1 MRTIRTMVSTSLQQS
16 APKQT
21 EVRRKSCE
29 TSAVCRSPRLARCA
43 LAAAVLAGTL
53 MQAQAQELQKLRLGF
68 GTKVVSPMIANILIP
83 EYLGYY
89 REEGLTLE
97 FFPLGPNTVVLEQIA
112 SKRIEFA
119 TGVPTVQLPVVAR
132 GDKLPTINFFEF
144 TYPFKYGLAVGPRS
158 AVTSL
163 ADLKGKTVGVSSLG
177 LTDYPV
183 LKMILKR
190 NGIDPDKDLGILAVG
205 EGVPGGQA
213 LQRGAVDAL
222 FSYDTQFGQ
231 IEAVGIPLRY
241 VTLPPNVPMIGGFY
255 LAARHETLQQN
266 RKWAV
271 GVGRAVAKG
280 QVFIRENPRA
290 AAYAFLQMFPEAAPR
305 AATLEQ
311 QLKAI
316 MIPIEKR
323 SPFFSSYDK
332 SVTKWGEMSVAEF
345 KEEVD
350 FLGLSDKISDVSA
363 LFTNQL
369 IDEINAFDVERIR
382 TQAREFKIPDAQ
394 RGG

>member
-1 MRTIRTMVSTSLQQS
+1 MRAIRALVTASL
-16 APKQT
+16 AT
-21 EVRRKSCE
+21 
-29 TSAVCRSPRLARCA
+29 AVLT
-43 LAAAVLAGTL
+43 AAA
-53 MQAQAQELQKLRLGF
+53 AQADAEELQKLRLGF
-68 GTKVVSPMIANILIP
+68 GTKIVSPMVANILIP

-119 TGVPTVQLPVVAR
+119 TGLPTVQLPIVAR
-132 GDKLPTINFFEF
+132 GDKLPTVNFFEF
-144 TYPFKYGLAVGPRS
+144 TYPFKYGLATGPKS

-163 ADLKGKTVGVSSLG
+163 ADLRGKTVGVSSLG
-177 LTDYPV
+177 LSDYPV

-190 NGIDPDKDLGILAVG
+190 NGIDPDRDVNILAVG

-241 VTLPPNVPMIGGFY
+241 MTLPPNVPKVGGFY
-255 LAARHETLQQN
+255 LATRRETLQN
-266 RKWAV
+266 ERKWAV

-280 QVFIRENPRA
+280 QVFIRANPRA

-305 AATLEQ
+305 AASLEQ
-311 QLKAI
+311 QIKAI

-332 SVTKWGEMSVAEF
+332 TITKWGEMSIGEF
-345 KEEVD
+345 KEEID
-350 FLGLSDKISDVSA
+350 FLGLTDKIPDVA
-363 LFTNQL
+363 GLFTNEL
-369 IDEINAFDVERIR
+369 IDEINAFDAEKIR
-382 TQAREFKIPDAQ
+382 AQAREFKIPDAPS
-394 RGG
+394 GG

>member
-1 MRTIRTMVSTSLQQS
+1 MMRTIRGLMTAS
-16 APKQT
+16 
-21 EVRRKSCE
+21 
-29 TSAVCRSPRLARCA
+29 
-43 LAAAVLAGTL
+43 LAAAALAGAA
-53 MQAQAQELQKLRLGF
+53 MPADAQELQKLRLGF

-97 FFPLGPNTVVLEQIA
+97 FFPLGPNTVVLEQIS

-119 TGVPTVQLPVVAR
+119 TGVPTVQLPIVAR
-132 GDKLPTINFFEF
+132 GDKLPTVNFFEF
-144 TYPFKYGLAVGPRS
+144 TYPFKYGLAVTPKS
-158 AVTSL
+158 TVTSL
-163 ADLKGKTVGVSSLG
+163 ADLKGKMLGVSSLG
-177 LTDYPV
+177 LTDFPV

-190 NGIDPDKDLGILAVG
+190 NGLDPDKDVNILAVG

-231 IEAVGIPLRY
+231 IEAVGIQLRY
-241 VTLPPNVPMIGGFY
+241 VPLPPNVPMIGGFY
-255 LAARHETLQQN
+255 LTARHETLQQN

-290 AAYAFLQMFPEAAPR
+290 AAYTFLQMFPEAAPR
-305 AATLEQ
+305 AASLEQ
-311 QLKAI
+311 QIKAI

-332 SVTKWGEMSVAEF
+332 SISKWGEMSLGEF

-350 FLGLSDKISDVSA
+350 FLGLTDKITDVAA
-363 LFTNQL
+363 LFTNEL
-369 IDEINAFDVERIR
+369 IGEINAFDAEKIR
-382 TQAREFKIPDAQ
+382 AQARGFKIPDAP
-394 RGG
+394 RGR